1 MAIKLPVRVVHDDH
15 VVDVDGGFIALG
27 DESYAAEIA
36 TALNAYP
43 ALGARVEEL
52 EGALRIYK
60 AAVDDMQDLIEESG
74 GVYGLHM
81 NGDPSPWSELLEGG
95 PFEDWL
101 GSVSQASALSRKTG
115 GETP

>member
-43 ALGARVEEL
+43 ALVARVEEL
-52 EGALRIYK
+52 EGALEGIREFAQEQINDI
-60 AAVDDMQDLIEESG
+60 AADIQEG
-74 GVYGLHM
+74 GDRRLA
-81 NGDPSPWSELLEGG
+81 SELRMWSDVL
-95 PFEDWL
+95 
-101 GSVSQASALSRKTG
+101 AALSRKTG
-115 GETP
+115 GET